1 MPPPLPEDAV
11 AAVVARAAEIDLH
24 QSPPSPATLLDE
36 EAMVEIG
43 AAVGLSPAA
52 IRQAVAEHHAG
63 ALVPAVVA
71 PDTWVGPRVA
81 VAEQRLTGDPDRLRR
96 AVERDLERQWFR
108 KVRDQDGHS
117 VWAARTDLPARV
129 ARRVDFRH
137 RLVLDGVSALRL
149 TTVPC
154 GADEVVVRL
163 EADPAER
170 RTTLG
175 WKVAGTTAGGAPPR
189 GAGAPPPP
197 GGGGAPRGGGGARG
211 PPRPA
216 PPPPWGGAPPRPPA
230 SVRIHER
237 SIRARA
243 RRPPA
248 PWPTRA
254 PRARRARVPR
264 PPAARRARDPRAPR
278 R

>member
-11 AAVVARAAEIDLH
+11 AAVFARAAEIDLH
-24 QSPPSPATLLDE
+24 QSPQSPATLLDE

-137 RLVLDGVSALRL
+137 RLVLDGVSAVRL

-175 WKVAGTTAGGAPPR
+175 WKVAGTTAGGATVGAVLAALFGVDSGALEVASELVLFVVPTA
-189 GAGAPPPP
+189 GAGA
-197 GGGGAPRGGGGARG
+197 GGV
-211 PPRPA
+211 
-216 PPPPWGGAPPRPPA
+216 
-230 SVRIHER
+230 S
-237 SIRARA
+237 
-243 RRPPA
+243 
-248 PWPTRA
+248 
-254 PRARRARVPR
+254 
-264 PPAARRARDPRAPR
+264 AARRSYLAQLR
-278 R
+278 RLTDDLAGTLDRLRHHG